1 MSRSLA
7 GSRVKPLQD
16 YNKMANFAEN
26 KDRRGFF
33 LPKTQE
39 NMTESLATERSLTG
53 VRDII

>member
-33 LPKTQE
+33 LPKLRRKKT
-39 NMTESLATERSLTG
+39 
-53 VRDII
+53 

>member
-39 NMTESLATERSLTG
+39 NMTESLATERSLTR
-53 VRDII
+53 VRNII